1 MSSGEA
7 IKRKLTETAK
17 PVDAFI
23 YEILKPRRPEVL
35 YEASRHLI
43 LAGGKRLRPFLT
55 VKACEAVGG
64 SPGDAVPFAS
74 ALEILHNFTLVHDD
88 VMDNDPV
95 RRGAPTVHTKW
106 GVPIAIAAGD
116 LLFAKVFEAMTTY
129 APEDMSAKRVKA
141 CVEIATRATIELCEG
156 QVLDVSFPSTADVSE
171 EDYLSMVGG
180 KTSALFRACAE
191 IGATVGRG
199 KSRQVRALGRFAWD
213 AGIAFQIVDD
223 YLGATADEK
232 RLGKPV
238 SSDLREGKKTL
249 IIIHALKRARPK
261 QREAIL
267 SVLGNASA
275 SKEDIDRVSKMLV
288 DIGSTGYALK
298 KAERYT
304 ASAKK
309 YMNSIPDNAAK
320 KDLLDLVD
328 YFARRKY

>member
-1 MSSGEA
+1 MSNGEA
-7 IKRKLTETAK
+7 IKWKLVETAK

-23 YEILKPRRPEVL
+23 DGILRPRRPEVL

-55 VKACEAVGG
+55 AKAREAVGG

-74 ALEILHNFTLVHDD
+74 ALEMLHNFTLVHDD

-116 LLFAKVFEAMTTY
+116 LLFAKVFEAMTTH
-129 APEDMSAKRVKA
+129 APEGVSAKRVKS

-156 QVLDVSFPSTADVSE
+156 QVLDVSFPRTMDVSE
-171 EDYLSMVGG
+171 DDYISMVGG

-191 IGATVGRG
+191 VGATVGRG
-199 KSRQVRALGRFAWD
+199 KARQVRALGRFAWD
-213 AGIAFQIVDD
+213 AGIAFQLVDD

-232 RLGKPV
+232 TLGKPV
-238 SSDLREGKKTL
+238 GNDLREGKKTL
-249 IIIHALKRARPK
+249 IIIHALRKARPR
-261 QREAIL
+261 QRDAIL

-275 SKEDIDRVSKMLV
+275 SREAIDGVKTILR
-288 DIGSTGYALK
+288 DIGSTDYALK
-298 KAERYT
+298 KAEKYT
-304 ASAKK
+304 SSAKK
-309 YMNSIPDNAAK
+309 YLGTIPDNAAK
-320 KDLLDLVD
+320 KDLLDLIE
-328 YFARRKY
+328 YFTHRQY